1 MCFVFKKLFFWP
13 SYWLV
18 WHWILAHIFGI
29 DLAQPHMALW
39 HMALCLWAKKKQQA
53 VAHPVYY
60 TKIHYTTLHH
70 TLLHYFTT
78 LHNYHI
84 HTHHPTLSCMDTSCF
99 FRTVLVNTLLSQL
112 SHQFVMFGWYVFIDN
127 GFSVNFIITM
137 VTYTSHA

>member
-1 MCFVFKKLFFWP
+1 MQSTDNQKWISEKCQNH
-13 SYWLV
+13 YLV
-18 WHWILAHIFGI
+18 DFL
-29 DLAQPHMALW
+29 D
-39 HMALCLWAKKKQQA
+39 KKKQQA

-78 LHNYHI
+78 LHNYRI
-84 HTHHPTLSCMDTSCF
+84 HTRHPTLSCRDTSCF

-137 VTYTSHA
+137 VIDFSCLNTLFLLRTVLVRTE